1 MIPCGEDLGV
11 SISCVP
17 QTMKKHG
24 IYGLKVVRW
33 NRLWDKEG
41 QPYVPFETYPELS
54 VTTTSVHD
62 SSTIRQWW
70 KEEKDSVKAFIRMEP
85 EAFGLE
91 KDDSD
96 KIEEMAI
103 TEFTPEIA
111 QIIMKQSAKSKS
123 NLIINP
129 LQDYLFMD
137 KKYWLEDEAQE
148 RINIPG
154 TVTKFNW
161 TYRLPVAVED
171 LQKNQK
177 FIDTINKI
185 TKRS

>member
-1 MIPCGEDLGV
+1 MLQI
-11 SISCVP
+11 
-17 QTMKKHG
+17 T
-24 IYGLKVVRW
+24 
-33 NRLWDKEG
+33 
-41 QPYVPFETYPELS
+41 
-54 VTTTSVHD
+54 
-62 SSTIRQWW
+62 TIRL
-70 KEEKDSVKAFIRMEP
+70 AGI
-85 EAFGLE
+85 
-91 KDDSD
+91 
-96 KIEEMAI
+96 
-103 TEFTPEIA
+103 
-111 QIIMKQSAKSKS
+111 S
-123 NLIINP
+123 NAAH
-129 LQDYLFMD
+129 YLFMD

>member
-1 MIPCGEDLGV
+1 
-11 SISCVP
+11 
-17 QTMKKHG
+17 
-24 IYGLKVVRW
+24 
-33 NRLWDKEG
+33 
-41 QPYVPFETYPELS
+41 
-54 VTTTSVHD
+54 
-62 SSTIRQWW
+62 
-70 KEEKDSVKAFIRMEP
+70 
-85 EAFGLE
+85 
-91 KDDSD
+91 
-96 KIEEMAI
+96 
-103 TEFTPEIA
+103 
-111 QIIMKQSAKSKS
+111 MKQSAKSKS